1 MLEVGIPFCK
11 TRPASVVPDH
21 GPVLGGQEQKSCSS
35 FRHFVPRFLVKN
47 YEKRREGETDENG
60 RDPVQVP

>member
-1 MLEVGIPFCK
+1 MNP
-11 TRPASVVPDH
+11 
-21 GPVLGGQEQKSCSS
+21 S
-35 FRHFVPRFLVKN
+35 FERSEERFIRHFVSRFLVKN